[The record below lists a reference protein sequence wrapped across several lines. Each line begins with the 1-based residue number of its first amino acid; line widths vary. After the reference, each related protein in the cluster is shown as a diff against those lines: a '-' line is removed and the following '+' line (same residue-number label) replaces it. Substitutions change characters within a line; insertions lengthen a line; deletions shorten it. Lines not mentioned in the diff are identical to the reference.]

1 LDGFTRKRAKKKSFV
16 DGSIGTTGTEEEEGE
31 DKNQEII
38 STGCM
43 ITYIEPL

>member
-1 LDGFTRKRAKKKSFV
+1 LFRGAKKKSFV
-16 DGSIGTTGTEEEEGE
+16 DGSIGTTGTEEEEEE